1 MFERFKI
8 KKIDEE
14 EVLILYL
21 NYNYEFGIFDTIKD
35 RSKNLMSL
43 INQYI
48 KQHKIEFHGKKIML
62 VANGILVTSL
72 FVVPAEF
79 HSEVDGIRLNSLE
92 LVEVL
97 IPEEKEVIKEEN
109 DILENQNSNETIQE
123 IEQIEEIVMN
133 KPSSSL
139 NSTNNSNPSN
149 FSSSIEQAPI
159 VKEPVIETPT
169 EKPIIEES
177 KENLFETNIGKKIT
191 VIRSNGTII
200 QLALEDYIIG
210 VVAGEMPASFHLEA
224 LKAQALASRTYAL
237 KKISENKTL
246 TDTIQDQVYIDID
259 QMKNLWKE
267 DFEFYYNKIKT
278 AVLETQGKTIWYQNR
293 LIDAVYFSTSNGFT
307 EDSVYVWNNAF
318 PYLVSVASPWDV
330 NTREYS
336 KLATK
341 SLETVSQKLGIP
353 MTNETSITILE
364 RNASN
369 RVVTI
374 QIGEELFSGIELYH
388 KLGLRSR
395 DFDMWI
401 ENDTL
406 YIQTRGWGH
415 GVGMSQ
421 YGANGM
427 AKEGYKTEEIIKHYY
442 QGVTIQ

>member
-8 KKIDEE
+8 KKIDGE

-43 INQYI
+43 INEYI
-48 KQHKIEFHGKKIML
+48 KQHKIAFHGKKIML

-72 FVVPAEF
+72 FVVPMAF
-79 HSEVDGIRLNSLE
+79 HSEVEGTRLNSLE
-92 LVEVL
+92 LAEVL

-109 DILENQNSNETIQE
+109 DIFENLNESVQK
-123 IEQIEEIVMN
+123 IEPVEEIVMN
-133 KPSSSL
+133 ELPPSL
-139 NSTNNSNPSN
+139 NSTSNKNPSSN
-149 FSSSIEQAPI
+149 LPNSSSAVEEPI
-159 VKEPVIETPT
+159 IGEPETP
-169 EKPIIEES
+169 EEPIIEES

-210 VVAGEMPASFHLEA
+210 VVAGEMPASFHIEA

-278 AVLETQGKTIWYQNR
+278 AVLETQGKTIWYQNS

-336 KLATK
+336 KLTTK

-374 QIGEELFSGIELYH
+374 QIGEAIFSGIELYH

-427 AKEGYKTEEIIKHYY
+427 AKEGYKVEEIIKHYY